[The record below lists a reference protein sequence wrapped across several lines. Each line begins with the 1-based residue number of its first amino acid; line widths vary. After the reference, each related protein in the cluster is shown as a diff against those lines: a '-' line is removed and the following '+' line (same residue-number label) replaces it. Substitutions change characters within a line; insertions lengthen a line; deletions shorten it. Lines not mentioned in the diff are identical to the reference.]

1 MAVLVTFFFQGE
13 LFLLYA
19 ECQIA
24 FKAKQLIFRRALL
37 SVSYYH
43 PLFNH
48 C

>member
-1 MAVLVTFFFQGE
+1 MSISVIVFFQGE

-19 ECQIA
+19 KCQIA
-24 FKAKQLIFRRALL
+24 FKAKQLIFRRMLL

-43 PLFNH
+43 PLFNN